1 MVLQATSW
9 EVLAPS
15 PAPPRPDPGAAP
27 PLLALPG
34 AADPRGGEPGAA
46 PRWGQGQGGGGG
58 VGGRGVAAGGAEGGG
73 GEARDGAD
81 GEAAKAI
88 GRRDALRAWFRR
100 KLERFERHSAVRQVG
115 FPPRSRQPRVLDTR
129 VRKPL

>member
-34 AADPRGGEPGAA
+34 AADPRGEPGAA
-46 PRWGQGQGGGGG
+46 PRWG
-58 VGGRGVAAGGAEGGG
+58 VAAGGAEARD

-81 GEAAKAI
+81 GEAAKAV

-115 FPPRSRQPRVLDTR
+115 FPPRSRQPRV
-129 VRKPL
+129 